1 MQLFRRATVP
11 DAVKA
16 VPLPPGERRIAWAL
30 TTQGQPVV
38 ASSRGLYLPGVPPLP
53 WDGIERVHW
62 DQPLL
67 SVLELTERA
76 GSGQR
81 HHVELDLAHDTDLP
95 ETVRTRVTASVAWS
109 THVKLQPAGGVRVV
123 GRPIRRRRVC
133 ARRRRSTSPPPAG
146 RSGNSTAQQPPDR
159 VAAGHLTGYR

>member
-123 GRPIRRRRVC
+123 GRRRPGMEVLDWQLVFDADTDPEAPGLRAQAEEHLAA
-133 ARRRRSTSPPPAG
+133 ARRTIG
-146 RSGNSTAQQPPDR
+146 
-159 VAAGHLTGYR
+159 